1 MHSPLDVMGG
11 RILGEATVA
20 YGLAAMTRDT
30 RRAAY
35 DQAHAALRAAVGAT
49 DDVALF
55 DAAHAATAA
64 AGDRFADAAA
74 NRREH
79 ARRLTFGFGQIGETT
94 RPAVVPK
101 GAEILLET
109 RLPYLTAEQRRVV
122 LKTTAYPSGYPL
134 LDEPEGW
141 GRLDLFAAADGY
153 AAFDGDVCVTM
164 DAALGGFHARD
175 AWRNDISGAGKLTKR
190 GSGTLRLAGQN
201 AYRGGTEVDEGVL
214 EARSGTALGRGD
226 VYVAGGTLEVATTD
240 DALHVA
246 GKLTVR
252 PAGTVRLIVDRTLAG
267 RVLVTNAVTLDG
279 GALSIGFTPDH
290 RPAPGDLLNLV
301 SADAVQGT
309 FATVTVDG
317 FPRVTPIYSAA
328 GVQVRIDG

>member
-35 DQAHAALRAAVGAT
+35 DQAHAVLRAAVGAP
-49 DDVALF
+49 DDLALF

-74 NRREH
+74 SRREH
-79 ARRLTFGFGQIGETT
+79 TRRMTFGFGQIGDPT
-94 RPAVVPK
+94 RAAVVPK
-101 GAEILLET
+101 GAELLLET
-109 RLPYLTAEQRRVV
+109 RFPYLAAEQRRVV

-134 LDEPEGW
+134 MDEPEGW

-153 AAFDGDVCVTM
+153 AAFDGDVCVTLN
-164 DAALGGFHARD
+164 AALGGFHARD
-175 AWRNDISGAGKLTKR
+175 TWRNDISGAGKLTKR

-201 AYRGGTEVDEGVL
+201 VYRGGTEIDDGVL
-214 EARSGTALGRGD
+214 DARSGSALGRGD
-226 VYVAGGTLEVATTD
+226 VYVAGGTLRVATTEE
-240 DALHVA
+240 ALHVE

-252 PAGTVRLIVDRTLAG
+252 PAGSVRLVVDRTRSG
-267 RVLVTNAVTLDG
+267 RLLVTNAVTLDG
-279 GALSIGFTPDH
+279 GTLSVGFGPGY
-290 RPAPGDLLNLV
+290 RPAVGDVLNLV
-301 SADAVQGT
+301 SADAVQGA
-309 FATVTVDG
+309 FETVTVDG
-317 FPRVTPIYSAA
+317 FTRVTPIYSAA